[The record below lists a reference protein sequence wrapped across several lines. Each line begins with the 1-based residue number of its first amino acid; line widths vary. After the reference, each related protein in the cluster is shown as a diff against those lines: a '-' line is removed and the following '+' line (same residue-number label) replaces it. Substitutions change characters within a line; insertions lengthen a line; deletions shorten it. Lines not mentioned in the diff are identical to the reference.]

1 MVALLKKLWNDE
13 SGQASVEY
21 ALVIGLATVAVI
33 GAVVAFREQLV
44 SLWATLT
51 TILSDTEADIA
62 A

>member
-44 SLWATLT
+44 SVWATLT
-51 TILSDTEADIA
+51 TVLSDAEADINP
-62 A
+62 